1 MITVDGKWDLV
12 NNGMDVL
19 DIWERKEEEIDKNK
33 TLTIT
38 ELIDQN

>member
-1 MITVDGKWDLV
+1 
-12 NNGMDVL
+12 MDVL

-33 TLTIT
+33 TPTIT

>member
-1 MITVDGKWDLV
+1 
-12 NNGMDVL
+12 MDVL